1 MTAIGK
7 IMSVLVTE
15 PITTTVVA
23 VVEQEHRGSRWPT
36 TTDPDSA
43 APEAEIPAE
52 SDRRRE
58 ERNEKAQNYRR
69 EKMSS

>member
-7 IMSVLVTE
+7 IMSLLVTE
-15 PITTTVVA
+15 QLTTTVVA

-36 TTDPDSA
+36 ITDPDSA

-52 SDRRRE
+52 RGTRKYRTTGERRC
-58 ERNEKAQNYRR
+58 
-69 EKMSS
+69 